1 MSTDKPTNNKNKYH
15 ELIMNRLV
23 EKYGV
28 TKRFITMSLNGDR
41 VSETSASLKGDYALM
56 VKRVTEFLKTM

>member
-1 MSTDKPTNNKNKYH
+1 MPTDKRTNNKNKYH